1 MKKFAMM
8 IAAVCLMMTSA
19 LASAQSF
26 KGTISDSMCKRKHMM
41 PGKNDAQCIEECVK
55 GGAHYVLLVGDKV
68 YNLSAKKGQISPFAG
83 KNVQL
88 EGDLKGDTIAVSSI
102 R

>member
-1 MKKFAMM
+1 MKKIVM
-8 IAAVCLMMTSA
+8 ITAALTLMLGSA

-41 PGKNDAQCIEECVK
+41 PGKSDAQCIEECVK

-83 KNVQL
+83 KNVQIDG
-88 EGDLKGDTIAVSSI
+88 ELKGDTITVAAI